1 MNERHAEIAGG
12 GIGGLGLG
20 LMLAR
25 KGWSVRIH
33 ERSPTIREVGAAIS
47 LRNNSISVLERC
59 GAFEQLRAEGS
70 FLLRERHFDK
80 RGNLLQERATT
91 GQRTM
96 VLPRQSLV
104 EGLAASARQAGVEIK
119 LSSVVVSADPAGA
132 LIDDAGVRYPAD
144 LAVAADGLHSKI
156 RTELGLRETIR
167 ELTTRINRYLVPTQ
181 EFTTP
186 ETKDEHWSGD
196 RRVGFLPA
204 GKGRSLIYTTM
215 ASGDGPACR
224 LPLDVGNWTEAYPTL
239 EPVFRLLRQQDTIQ
253 FSYPFVRC
261 TGWHRGRV
269 ALIGDAAHA
278 MPPTLGQGAGLTLMN
293 SYALAE
299 LVSGSSDVATAL
311 RSWET
316 AVREITEATQRWS
329 LRYDRIT
336 GSLPRALNALR
347 PHVIRTIGRFKPLYD
362 SMRVADLGLPLI
374 EQRVRE
380 ASAARAA

>member
-1 MNERHAEIAGG
+1 MAKRHAEIAGG

-20 LMLAR
+20 LMLAK

-33 ERSPTIREVGAAIS
+33 ERSPAIREIGAAIS
-47 LRNNSISVLERC
+47 LRNNSISVLEHC
-59 GAFEQLRAEGS
+59 GAFDQLREEGS

-80 RGNLLQERATT
+80 RGNLLQERNTT
-91 GQRTM
+91 GQRTL

-104 EGLAASARQAGVEIK
+104 EALAAAARQAGVEIK
-119 LSSVVVSADPAGA
+119 LSSSIVSAEPSGA
-132 LIDDAGVRYPAD
+132 LIDAAGIRYPAD

-167 ELTTRINRYLVPTQ
+167 ELSTRINRFLVPTL

-186 ETKDEHWSGD
+186 GTKDEHWSGD
-196 RRVGFLPA
+196 RRVGILPA

-224 LPLDVGNWTEAYPTL
+224 LPIDVRNWTAEYPTL
-239 EPVFRLLRQQDTIQ
+239 EPIFRLLQQQDTIQ

-261 TGWHRGRV
+261 VGWHRGRV

-299 LVSGSSDVATAL
+299 LVTGTLDVETAL
-311 RSWET
+311 SAWET

-336 GSLPRALNALR
+336 SSLPRAFSALR

-374 EQRVRE
+374 EQRVRDVRGV
-380 ASAARAA
+380 RAA